1 MRKDEELTLELK
13 EKTMAA
19 MDAAN
24 AFCEALKDFRNIEVG
39 EISEEEQDKYRA
51 FCAAIDSNKQLVL
64 KRILMEHG
72 YLLFL

>member
-13 EKTMAA
+13 EKTIAA

-24 AFCEALKDFRNIEVG
+24 VLCEALKDFRNIEVG
-39 EISEEEQDKYRA
+39 ETSEEEQDKYRA